1 MSQIELSQLKRQIPR
16 SVNRFRKSLPLF
28 LMMLP
33 GLVYL
38 IINNYLPMF
47 GLVIAFKNIDFRK
60 GILGSDWAGLENFR
74 YLFATSD
81 ALLITRNTV
90 LYNLLFIVL
99 GLIISVSF
107 AIFLNEIKNKF
118 YLRLYQSLIMLPALI
133 SMVLVA
139 YLVYSALSANSG
151 FINMTILPMLGIEPV
166 AWYAEP
172 KYWPFI
178 LTLVHI
184 WKGTGMSCIIYL
196 ATIVGISPEYFE
208 AARLDGA
215 NKWQQIKNI
224 TLPFLKPVIIML
236 LILSMGRIFSSD
248 FGLFYQVPMNS
259 GQLYNTTTTIDVYV
273 FKGLIQL
280 GDIGMSSAAGFYQ
293 SIVGFFM
300 VIVSNAIIR
309 KVERESS
316 LF

>member
-1 MSQIELSQLKRQIPR
+1 MSQIELSQLKSQIPR
-16 SVNRFRKSLPLF
+16 TAKRFRKNLPLF

-38 IINNYLPMF
+38 VINNYLPMF

-60 GILGSDWAGLENFR
+60 GILGSDWAGLENFK

-81 ALLITRNTV
+81 AMLITRNTV
-90 LYNLLFIVL
+90 LYNLVFISL
-99 GLIISVSF
+99 GLVISVSF
-107 AIFLNEIKNKF
+107 AIFLNEIKNRF
-118 YLRLYQSLIMLPALI
+118 FLRLYQSLIMLPALI

-139 YLVYSALSANSG
+139 YLVYSALSSNSG
-151 FINMTILPMLGIEPV
+151 FINKTVFPMLGIAPV

-172 KYWPFI
+172 KYWPYI

-215 NKWQQIKNI
+215 NKWQQIRNI

-293 SIVGFFM
+293 SIVGFVL
-300 VIVSNAIIR
+300 VIVSNTIIR
-309 KVERESS
+309 KVERDSS

>member
-1 MSQIELSQLKRQIPR
+1 
-16 SVNRFRKSLPLF
+16 LF

-60 GILGSDWAGLENFR
+60 GILGSDWAGLENFK

-99 GLIISVSF
+99 GLIISVAF

-118 YLRLYQSLIMLPALI
+118 FLRLYQSLIMLPALI

-139 YLVYSALSANSG
+139 YMVYSALSSSSG
-151 FINMTILPMLGIEPV
+151 FINKTILPMLGIAPV
-166 AWYAEP
+166 AWYAEA

-184 WKGTGMSCIIYL
+184 WKGAGMSCIIYL

-215 NKWQQIKNI
+215 GKWQQIKNI

-280 GDIGMSSAAGFYQ
+280 GDIGMASAAGFYQ
-293 SIVGFFM
+293 SIVGFIM
-300 VIVSNAIIR
+300 VMVSNTIIR